1 MKTVRALLATSL
13 FVASAAFGQAPNN
26 NKPQTDTDHS
36 DHSIPGAQPA
46 AQPTPPP
53 APVINLPPW
62 DRLAKLGPD
71 GKVIRVEGILDI
83 LAIPRNNFID
93 AATRERIRPMVM
105 NWMAE
110 VDQLAIDN
118 LDFMEMIER
127 PDGQPGVID
136 KLELNDN
143 QNVHRVAQMMTQL
156 MSTGPLS
163 NHLEQL
169 GGLNRE
175 QSQRN
180 QEIVSDYLQQVMNEI
195 MAAGGTPNV
204 QGTTPTSEEDK
215 VKQVNLVSRFL
226 YGISCRDTLDS
237 YRRQLASSA
246 AVMDKAVASLDLPA
260 DVKAKVTPL
269 LPACKSAA
277 DTAAKRKATRAVLD
291 QLSFDQRRA
300 ALTKARDLAGQYDP
314 LAELPPQGSF
324 PDPTKKDA
332 TAAPA
337 PAAVPAAAPT
347 SNDADS
353 SKARGK

>member
-1 MKTVRALLATSL
+1 
-13 FVASAAFGQAPNN
+13 
-26 NKPQTDTDHS
+26 
-36 DHSIPGAQPA
+36 
-46 AQPTPPP
+46 
-53 APVINLPPW
+53 
-62 DRLAKLGPD
+62 
-71 GKVIRVEGILDI
+71 
-83 LAIPRNNFID
+83 
-93 AATRERIRPMVM
+93 MVS

-118 LDFMEMIER
+118 LDFLEMIER
-127 PDGQPGVID
+127 PDGQPGVIE

-204 QGTTPTSEEDK
+204 QGVTPQTEEDK

-260 DVKAKVTPL
+260 AAKAKVDPL
-269 LPACKSAA
+269 LPACKSAS
-277 DTAAKRKATRAVLD
+277 DTVAKRKAARAVLD
-291 QLSFDQRRA
+291 QLEFDQRRA
-300 ALTKARDLAGQYDP
+300 ALNKARELAGQYDP
-314 LAELPPQGSF
+314 LADLPAQGSF
-324 PDPTKKDA
+324 PDPTKKA
-332 TAAPA
+332 AAPA
-337 PAAVPAAAPT
+337 PSAAPAVPAG
-347 SNDADS
+347 ADS
-353 SKARGK
+353 SANKPGGQ

>member
-1 MKTVRALLATSL
+1 MKTVRYALSASLLLAAAAMAQTPITPAP
-13 FVASAAFGQAPNN
+13 ASDAT
-26 NKPQTDTDHS
+26 KP
-36 DHSIPGAQPA
+36 PQPA
-46 AQPTPPP
+46 AA
-53 APVINLPPW
+53 APINLPPW
-62 DRLAKLGPD
+62 DRLAKLGDD

-93 AATRERIRPMVM
+93 AATRERIRPMVS

-118 LDFMEMIER
+118 LDFLEMIER
-127 PDGQPGVID
+127 PDGQPGVIE

-204 QGTTPTSEEDK
+204 QGVTPQTEEDK

-246 AVMDKAVASLDLPA
+246 AVMDKAVASLDLA
-260 DVKAKVTPL
+260 AAAKAKVDPL
-269 LPACKSAA
+269 LPACKSAS
-277 DTAAKRKATRAVLD
+277 DTVAKRKAARAVLD
-291 QLSFDQRRA
+291 QLEFDQRRA
-300 ALTKARDLAGQYDP
+300 ALNKARELAGQYDP
-314 LAELPPQGSF
+314 LADLPAQGSF
-324 PDPTKKDA
+324 PDPTKKA
-332 TAAPA
+332 GRSGAIGGSPRG
-337 PAAVPAAAPT
+337 PGGRGLER
-347 SNDADS
+347 
-353 SKARGK
+353 KQARRPVISQP